1 MKYTCDCQNQS
12 HVYFFYDTLI
22 SMYLYDK
29 NRITYFAETDR
40 RNKRV
45 PFGIKAEDRTR
56 HMYIIGKTGMGKSTC
71 IENMVVQDIRD
82 GGGFAFI
89 DPHGKSAAL
98 LLDYIP
104 PERIKDVVYFA
115 PFDSENPISFNVMED
130 VGADKRHLI
139 ANGLMSAFK
148 KIFGAESFS
157 DRMQYILMNTLLAL
171 LEYPDS
177 TLLGVNR
184 MLTDKVY
191 RKKVVDNVKDP
202 SVKAYWVEEFAKY
215 TEKFAAEATPA
226 VQNKLGQFT
235 SNPLIRN
242 IIGQPHSSFDLRK
255 MMDERKILIVNL
267 SKGQLGE
274 GNANLLGGMIITKIY
289 LAAMSRAD
297 LTEEELKKLP
307 NFYMY
312 VDEFQSFAN
321 ESFADILS
329 EARKYKLALT
339 VAHQYIKQM
348 DEKVADAVFGNVG
361 TQIMFRVGAPDAEEL
376 EKEYAPVFTAEDM
389 VSLGFTQIYL
399 KLMIDGVASHPF
411 SAVTLGPIA
420 PPAKSL
426 REEVIKSSRELY
438 GHPREKVE
446 KEIAEWFAAGLPAQV
461 TGGTVPSTS
470 PSRTDYPP
478 RAPYQSA
485 QGEVKVSSTPTN
497 RPSTQ
502 TPRSPLVVRDSN
514 VVFEKPLRDV
524 ELQQKRVEPR
534 QNFSEKKFD
543 DQARP
548 KKEESI
554 RSPKLEKPFA
564 QAFKDLVIPKEPEV
578 PPQQKET
585 PQTVSLSSLAQSRP
599 LGNNSPSAK
608 SKGPTIEGM
617 SSLKA
622 ALAGVMKEEKKPA
635 PSIQPQKPP
644 QVTPS
649 SSRPAPIP
657 PPQTQRPQEIKVEQ
671 KEKPAESVRERD
683 LNQQRRPQENRIPP
697 VEPNQPP
704 KPREVPEDVLTAILR
719 GDD

>member
-1 MKYTCDCQNQS
+1 
-12 HVYFFYDTLI
+12 
-22 SMYLYDK
+22 MYLYDK

-40 RNKRV
+40 RNKRI
-45 PFGIKAEDRTR
+45 PFGIKADDRTR
-56 HMYIIGKTGMGKSTC
+56 HMYIIGKTGMGKSTL
-71 IENMVVQDIRD
+71 IENLVVQDIKN
-82 GGGFAFI
+82 GEGLAFI

-104 PERIKDVVYFA
+104 PERVKDVVYFA
-115 PFDSENPISFNVMED
+115 PFDSDYPLSFNVMED
-130 VGADKRHLI
+130 VGPDKRHLV
-139 ANGLMSAFK
+139 ANGLLSAFK

-184 MLTDKVY
+184 MLTDKAY

-297 LTEEELKKLP
+297 LTEEELKRLP

-339 VAHQYIKQM
+339 IAHQYIKQM

-361 TQIMFRVGAPDAEEL
+361 TQIMFRVGAPDAESL

-411 SAVTLGPIA
+411 SAVTLPPIA
-420 PPAKSL
+420 PPEKSL
-426 REEVIKSSRELY
+426 REEVIKSSREIY
-438 GHPREKVE
+438 GMPRAEVE
-446 KEIAEWFAAGLPAQV
+446 KNIADWFASGVDEKLPPKPASQPATFSKPPVSTERPRVPEVPSARPLANRDSRAPAQPYPQKESAPQRNEA
-461 TGGTVPSTS
+461 TPRQDFTS
-470 PSRTDYPP
+470 RQGQPIQPSR
-478 RAPYQSA
+478 SA
-485 QGEVKVSSTPTN
+485 
-497 RPSTQ
+497 
-502 TPRSPLVVRDSN
+502 
-514 VVFEKPLRDV
+514 
-524 ELQQKRVEPR
+524 
-534 QNFSEKKFD
+534 KF
-543 DQARP
+543 
-548 KKEESI
+548 
-554 RSPKLEKPFA
+554 EKPFA
-564 QAFKDLVIPKEPEV
+564 RAFKDITIPNEPRKEAPLQASLSTLTRSPRPAMDGVIPPV
-578 PPQQKET
+578 
-585 PQTVSLSSLAQSRP
+585 
-599 LGNNSPSAK
+599 K
-608 SKGPTIEGM
+608 SKGPTKENLGG
-617 SSLKA
+617 LKA
-622 ALAGVMKEEKKPA
+622 ALADVLKEKEKPQSASKEFEQPTEKRTPEERVSVTPSAPA
-635 PSIQPQKPP
+635 SIRERDIVPPPQKP
-644 QVTPS
+644 
-649 SSRPAPIP
+649 
-657 PPQTQRPQEIKVEQ
+657 K
-671 KEKPAESVRERD
+671 
-683 LNQQRRPQENRIPP
+683 
-697 VEPNQPP
+697 
-704 KPREVPEDVLTAILR
+704 EVPEDVLTAILR